1 MHEANRRVQGAF
13 NSAISWTSSVELS
26 RLCSLRVFL
35 DIRSCSSSSLA
46 RLRQSSLIFCFS
58 FKRQRVDWILRVL
71 LNMMGHCF
79 PVWEI
84 SLISGGGREGH
95 LVRQNMLL
103 PCRIR
108 YHLELLEFVSIARSQ
123 LHLVWVYNLV
133 FFLQIE
139 GLSCHSFPRMGVH
152 LPKALTI
159 MRGHFSRR
167 VARNAHWICGSLPS
181 RSLSSLEQIASDCV

>member
-1 MHEANRRVQGAF
+1 M
-13 NSAISWTSSVELS
+13 
-26 RLCSLRVFL
+26 
-35 DIRSCSSSSLA
+35 
-46 RLRQSSLIFCFS
+46 
-58 FKRQRVDWILRVL
+58 L

-84 SLISGGGREGH
+84 SLVSGGRRERH
-95 LVRQNMLL
+95 LIRQNMLL

-108 YHLELLEFVSIARSQ
+108 NHLELLEFVSIAGPQ
-123 LHLVWVYNLV
+123 LHLVWVYDLV

-139 GLSCHSFPRMGVH
+139 GLSGHSFPRMSAH
-152 LPKALTI
+152 LAKALTI

-167 VARNAHWICGSLPS
+167 VAWNAHGIGGSLSS